1 MYSTFFPIMFFRHFF
16 DLRGLSTFSL
26 DSRLFSFASG
36 DTRLLVALWKCNLDV
51 LPSTSFWLYS
61 FHFSALLIFY
71 FKSVRIYVRHIL
83 YYITCMYVCI
93 FYSMKCAVSK
103 SLSTLCYNI
112 ITLIFNRLAINYR
125 TCFLTRTACN
135 IRTFRKYGNVFD
147 LPKAIIKLGFTSSAR
162 SAILAAIPFST
173 LVV

>member
-1 MYSTFFPIMFFRHFF
+1 
-16 DLRGLSTFSL
+16 
-26 DSRLFSFASG
+26 
-36 DTRLLVALWKCNLDV
+36 
-51 LPSTSFWLYS
+51 
-61 FHFSALLIFY
+61 
-71 FKSVRIYVRHIL
+71 
-83 YYITCMYVCI
+83 MYVCI
-93 FYSMKCAVSK
+93 FYSMKCTVSK